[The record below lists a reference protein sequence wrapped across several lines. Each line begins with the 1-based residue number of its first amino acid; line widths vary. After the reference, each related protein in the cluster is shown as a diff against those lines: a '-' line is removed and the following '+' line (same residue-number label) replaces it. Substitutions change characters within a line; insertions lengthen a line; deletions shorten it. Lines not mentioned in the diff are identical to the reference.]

1 MPKTPSQK
9 KNSRRRRVSVGR
21 QEENQSRRRF
31 VSIVAALVMGS
42 FASIL
47 MLVFILFHLVFFGQI
62 FEGKTQQPP

>member
-31 VSIVAALVMGS
+31 VSIVTALVMGS

-47 MLVFILFHLVFFGQI
+47 MLVFILFWPDFRGEDAATSVA
-62 FEGKTQQPP
+62 PP

>member
-21 QEENQSRRRF
+21 QEENQTRRRCL
-31 VSIVAALVMGS
+31 STVAALVMDS
-42 FASIL
+42 LANIL
-47 MLVFILFHLVFFGQI
+47 MLIFILFHPVFSGQI